1 MSLWKKMVSSREEC
15 ISPLGLFAQQKSKAR
30 VLQVK
35 DINVPIITNNKIM
48 WSIQRAAENRK
59 WSETNMKLIMYVK
72 LADIYL
78 NI

>member
-1 MSLWKKMVSSREEC
+1 MYL
-15 ISPLGLFAQQKSKAR
+15 PLGLFAQQKSKAR

-48 WSIQRAAENRK
+48 WSIQRPAENRK
-59 WSETNMKLIMYVK
+59 WSETNTKLIMYVK